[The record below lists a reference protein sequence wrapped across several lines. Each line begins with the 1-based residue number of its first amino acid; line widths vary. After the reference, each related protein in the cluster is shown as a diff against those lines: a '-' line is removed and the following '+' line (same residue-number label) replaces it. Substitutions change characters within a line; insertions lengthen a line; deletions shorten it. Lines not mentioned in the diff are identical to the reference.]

1 MIPWE
6 PEVLSRIRHLALV
19 ARHAVEG
26 VLHGEHP
33 SRALGPSVDF
43 VDFKAY
49 TAGDPVRD
57 VDWRVWARTDRLVV
71 RRYQAE
77 SHVPVML
84 VLDVSGD
91 MSTGTARPG
100 GPDGPP
106 PRPPLDG
113 SKAGYALCLTATL
126 AWYLRLRGEPTGLA
140 VLGGEDVPWRTLQP
154 RCGRRHLGSIL
165 GVLASV
171 RPSGRADLGRGL
183 QVVAA
188 GLRRR
193 SMVVLA
199 SDLMEEV
206 AGWAPALHA
215 LGRRRTD
222 VRVLHLYDPR
232 ELDLKFPR
240 SARFYS
246 PEGGIPLA
254 LDPAGV
260 REDFRRIVRGWMGE
274 VRTAVNAWQGLYL
287 PVPTDRPLAEPLFR
301 LLSGGSR
308 RRGAASDAA

>member
-6 PEVLSRIRHLALV
+6 PEVLSRIRRLALV
-19 ARHAVEG
+19 ARCAVEG

-33 SRALGPSVDF
+33 SRALASSVTFADY
-43 VDFKAY
+43 KPYAP
-49 TAGDPVRD
+49 GDPVRD
-57 VDWRVWARTDRLVV
+57 LDWRVWARTDRLVV
-71 RRYQAE
+71 RRTQAE
-77 SHVPVML
+77 SDLPVLL
-84 VLDVSGD
+84 VLDASGD
-91 MSTGTARPG
+91 MSTRPG
-100 GPDGPP
+100 GSAGD
-106 PRPPLDG
+106 RPPIEG
-113 SKAGYALCLTATL
+113 NKAGYALGLLATL
-126 AWYLRLRGEPTGLA
+126 AWYLYLRREPVGLA
-140 VLGGEDVPWRTLQP
+140 VLGGEDVPWRILSP
-154 RCGRRHLGSIL
+154 RAGRHQLGSIL

-193 SMVVLA
+193 SMLVLA

-206 AGWAPALHA
+206 ESWAPALHA

-232 ELDLKFPR
+232 ELDLQFPR
-240 SARFYS
+240 PARFFS
-246 PEGGIPLA
+246 PEGGAPLA

-260 REDFRRIVRGWMGE
+260 REDFRAVVRAWTEE
-274 VRTAVNAWQGLYL
+274 VRRAVTAWQGLYL
-287 PVPTDRPLAEPLFR
+287 PVPTDRPLADPLFR

-308 RRGAASDAA
+308 RPKPACGRA